1 MSVVVFLALSVVFI
15 GALYYFMFLAKPK
28 EGGGKQE
35 GGLGNGEE
43 PQVVRGGAGRRDAA
57 NKLRNR
63 RAQQQGKDSDSGEEI
78 EMEEQKDRL
87 DYLAEN
93 NNEEEDKDGGNVL
106 DRAARLNMTKKEVAR
121 HEKF

>member
-1 MSVVVFLALSVVFI
+1 
-15 GALYYFMFLAKPK
+15 
-28 EGGGKQE
+28 
-35 GGLGNGEE
+35 
-43 PQVVRGGAGRRDAA
+43 
-57 NKLRNR
+57 
-63 RAQQQGKDSDSGEEI
+63 
-78 EMEEQKDRL
+78 MEEQKDRL